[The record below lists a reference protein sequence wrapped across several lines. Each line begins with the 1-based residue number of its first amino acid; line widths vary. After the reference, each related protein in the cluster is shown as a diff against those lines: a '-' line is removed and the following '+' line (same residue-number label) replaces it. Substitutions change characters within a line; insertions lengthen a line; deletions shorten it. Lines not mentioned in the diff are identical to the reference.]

1 MCGSDLE
8 SEKGYASSN
17 IDDLLSASLRP
28 NDNIYLLTGGISSW
42 KNEDISNDVNLFK
55 VENHKLNLLENFG
68 SINMGESST

>member
-1 MCGSDLE
+1 MEVTISVINNLLIYICGSDLE

-42 KNEDISNDVNLFK
+42 KMKIYL
-55 VENHKLNLLENFG
+55 
-68 SINMGESST
+68 MM